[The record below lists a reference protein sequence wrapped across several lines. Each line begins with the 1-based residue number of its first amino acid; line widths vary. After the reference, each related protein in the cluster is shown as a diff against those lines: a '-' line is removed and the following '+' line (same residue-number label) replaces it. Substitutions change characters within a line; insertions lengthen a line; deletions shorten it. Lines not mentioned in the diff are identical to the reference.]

1 MKVMDAITEILKREG
16 VSTMFSFPTTPIIES
31 PPPQAYG
38 PSSAARNASASTWPT
53 AARGS

>member
-31 PPPQAYG
+31 AAAAGRCDHHHRHTVAPPPL
-38 PSSAARNASASTWPT
+38 
-53 AARGS
+53 